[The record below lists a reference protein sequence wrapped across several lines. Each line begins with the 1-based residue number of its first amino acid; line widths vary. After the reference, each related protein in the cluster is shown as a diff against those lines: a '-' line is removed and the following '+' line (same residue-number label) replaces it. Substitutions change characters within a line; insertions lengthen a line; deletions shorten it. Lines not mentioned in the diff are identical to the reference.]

1 MAKYH
6 ASTFLI
12 AQVSTASIS
21 FISSS
26 FIAGGII
33 RSDGGLT
40 SPYRRIIFGIS
51 LSDILQ
57 SLAAIFGPLSVPK
70 SSPVGIWAMGND
82 FTCRTDG
89 FFITFTAGS
98 TPMYMFGLCLYTA
111 FKMTTTISDK
121 EFCRK
126 YEKKMHIAIFSIN
139 LALAVFALATK
150 SIGSSIIGNCCMVA
164 ASPTGCRLSPE
175 LVGECEQE
183 IDYVFLLAIVTSIW
197 ISFLSL
203 LGIVCCM
210 VVVCIYNLRR
220 KRFNN
225 PPSISSRKGSTS
237 SSPDFNFD
245 SSTMMPP
252 PSPASKG
259 GELRQGDDGQK
270 RSQDDSMV
278 VSLNHKTVQAPET
291 STSNAAVQKSFSL
304 IHFYRKEIIL
314 QACCFVFASL
324 VTFSCYWAV
333 QFQVLVLEG
342 PPEDDLFFAA
352 VLTFP
357 SGGFFN
363 MIAYTRPKIAFFRS
377 RHPEY
382 SLLRALWHVIKTGGD
397 VMRQEPIQD
406 RGSPNAMRG
415 CDSRS
420 VAFGVAQHIP
430 ADGVFVGSSMLRR
443 SSEPAGRNSKISALT
458 PEYEDFSTI
467 IDIKEHR
474 NNVFEG
480 GLSSPREEQKIH
492 VKGPINPDL
501 YTGVC
506 DTIFHAVD
514 EGSILDA
521 CDRPTLPMSNHF
533 KEDIQVSKSFTGGE
547 DLVENDHYDEE
558 TRSSVLNEQGA
569 DFGGGYSDLDLLRD
583 ESDVQEDVEAEE
595 SVAEKDPVR
604 RAYAKAMKRV
614 KGLQ

>member
-57 SLAAIFGPLSVPK
+57 SLALVFGPLSVPK
-70 SSPVGIWAMGND
+70 SSPLGIWAMGND
-82 FTCRTDG
+82 FTCRTNG

-111 FKMTTTISDK
+111 FKMTTTLSNED
-121 EFCRK
+121 FCRK
-126 YEKKMHIAIFSIN
+126 YENKMHIAIFWIN

-150 SIGSSIIGNCCMVA
+150 SIGSNVIGNCCMVA
-164 ASPTGCRLSPE
+164 ASPTGCRQSPE

-183 IDYVFLLAIVTSIW
+183 IDYVLPLAITSVG

-210 VVVCIYNLRR
+210 VVICIYNLRR
-220 KRFNN
+220 KRFN
-225 PPSISSRKGSTS
+225 PPSISSRKGSIAFPVVNFGS
-237 SSPDFNFD
+237 SS
-245 SSTMMPP
+245 MHVMPP

-259 GELRQGDDGQK
+259 GEFRHGDDRQK
-270 RSQDDSMV
+270 ISQDDSMV
-278 VSLNHKTVQAPET
+278 VSLNHKTVQAAET
-291 STSNAAVQKSFSL
+291 STSNAAVQKNFSL

-324 VTFSCYWAV
+324 VTFSCYWAA
-333 QFQVLVLEG
+333 QFQLLVLQD
-342 PPEDDLFFAA
+342 PPSDDLLFAA
-352 VLTFP
+352 ILTYP

-363 MIAYTRPKIAFFRS
+363 MIAYTRPKIAYFRS

-397 VMRQEPIQD
+397 VMRQEEPIQD
-406 RGSPNAMRG
+406 RDDSLVQEDDAMRAG
-415 CDSRS
+415 YDSFFS
-420 VAFGVAQHIP
+420 VPFGVAQHVGTSSLPDAGRWMRIDNDDDSVGVSS
-430 ADGVFVGSSMLRR
+430 DGVFAGGSSMLRR
-443 SSEPAGRNSKISALT
+443 SSVGFRDGSN
-458 PEYEDFSTI
+458 
-467 IDIKEHR
+467 IDT
-474 NNVFEG
+474 V
-480 GLSSPREEQKIH
+480 EE
-492 VKGPINPDL
+492 
-501 YTGVC
+501 
-506 DTIFHAVD
+506 
-514 EGSILDA
+514 
-521 CDRPTLPMSNHF
+521 
-533 KEDIQVSKSFTGGE
+533 
-547 DLVENDHYDEE
+547 
-558 TRSSVLNEQGA
+558 
-569 DFGGGYSDLDLLRD
+569 
-583 ESDVQEDVEAEE
+583 
-595 SVAEKDPVR
+595 
-604 RAYAKAMKRV
+604 
-614 KGLQ
+614 

>member
-1 MAKYH
+1 
-6 ASTFLI
+6 
-12 AQVSTASIS
+12 
-21 FISSS
+21 
-26 FIAGGII
+26 
-33 RSDGGLT
+33 
-40 SPYRRIIFGIS
+40 
-51 LSDILQ
+51 
-57 SLAAIFGPLSVPK
+57 
-70 SSPVGIWAMGND
+70 
-82 FTCRTDG
+82 
-89 FFITFTAGS
+89 
-98 TPMYMFGLCLYTA
+98 
-111 FKMTTTISDK
+111 
-121 EFCRK
+121 
-126 YEKKMHIAIFSIN
+126 
-139 LALAVFALATK
+139 
-150 SIGSSIIGNCCMVA
+150 MVA

-333 QFQVLVLEG
+333 QIQILVLQD
-342 PPEDDLFFAA
+342 PINYDLLFADI
-352 VLTFP
+352 LTYP

-363 MIAYTRPKIAFFRS
+363 MIAYTRPKIAYFRS

-397 VMRQEPIQD
+397 VMRQEEPIQD
-406 RGSPNAMRG
+406 RDDSLVQEDDAMRAG
-415 CDSRS
+415 YDSFFS
-420 VAFGVAQHIP
+420 VPFGVAQHVGTSSLPDAGRWMRIDNDDDSVGVSS
-430 ADGVFVGSSMLRR
+430 DGVFAGGSSMLRR
-443 SSEPAGRNSKISALT
+443 SSVGFRDGSN
-458 PEYEDFSTI
+458 
-467 IDIKEHR
+467 IDT
-474 NNVFEG
+474 V
-480 GLSSPREEQKIH
+480 EE
-492 VKGPINPDL
+492 
-501 YTGVC
+501 
-506 DTIFHAVD
+506 
-514 EGSILDA
+514 
-521 CDRPTLPMSNHF
+521 
-533 KEDIQVSKSFTGGE
+533 
-547 DLVENDHYDEE
+547 
-558 TRSSVLNEQGA
+558 
-569 DFGGGYSDLDLLRD
+569 
-583 ESDVQEDVEAEE
+583 
-595 SVAEKDPVR
+595 
-604 RAYAKAMKRV
+604 
-614 KGLQ
+614 